1 MADSSLFSLVF
12 FFEILVNEDVAVWAT
27 SPFSSPFSFPPF
39 PFVVVAV
46 APIGC
51 RSSDRV
57 LFFVLFFLFQV
68 DPAVRAVFFSLFPIE
83 NEMENGSEKV
93 APLRRRPSVK
103 KKYRSE
109 KGQPNKKKKMRY
121 SRSISNRF
129 GSIIT
134 FFFIFRGGFFMV
146 FFCLV
151 TRELMN
157 AVVASSFS
165 RTDLSIF
172 IFTFLTIA
180 EAMKSFDVFD
190 QRCAK

>member
-12 FFEILVNEDVAVWAT
+12 FFKFLVNEDVAVWAT

-57 LFFVLFFLFQV
+57 LFFVLFFFQV

-103 KKYRSE
+103 KKI
-109 KGQPNKKKKMRY
+109 
-121 SRSISNRF
+121 SI
-129 GSIIT
+129 
-134 FFFIFRGGFFMV
+134 
-146 FFCLV
+146 
-151 TRELMN
+151 REG
-157 AVVASSFS
+157 
-165 RTDLSIF
+165 T
-172 IFTFLTIA
+172 
-180 EAMKSFDVFD
+180 
-190 QRCAK
+190 AK